1 MILKKAMANFYLWIV
16 QWKRFK
22 QGTIVALRPTAV
34 IIMLL
39 INPKEFPEIGHFAP
53 FLRDK
58 LDG

>member
-1 MILKKAMANFYLWIV
+1 MMLKKSMAKSNLWII
-16 QWKRFK
+16 QRKRFK
-22 QGTIVALRPTAV
+22 QGTILALRPTAV

-39 INPKEFPEIGHFAP
+39 INPKEFPKIGHFAP